1 MFYILKDGRIQE
13 QTPTQN
19 HALVRLQK
27 LQPMSFDW
35 ATKYEGWEIIDL
47 DEFHVRRTHW
57 LDQTGTNEND
67 VMEDENGEYVIDVQE
82 DYAHPDDVGA
92 GISEVIVYLEYFKI
106 EN

>member
-47 DEFHVRRTHW
+47 DELTVRRTHW
-57 LDQTGTNEND
+57 LDITGTNEND
-67 VMEDENGEYVIDVQE
+67 VLEDEQGEYVIDVQE
-82 DYAHPDDVGA
+82 NYAHPDDEGA
-92 GISEVIVYLEYFKI
+92 STSEVIVHLEYFKI